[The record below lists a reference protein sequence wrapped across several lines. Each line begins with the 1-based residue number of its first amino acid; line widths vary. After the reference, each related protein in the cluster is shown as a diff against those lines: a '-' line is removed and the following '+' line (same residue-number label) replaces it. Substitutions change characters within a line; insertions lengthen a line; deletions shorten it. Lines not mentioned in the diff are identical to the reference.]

1 MRVGICGYPGS
12 GKTTVFQALAPGARP
27 SHKGVSLGSIKVP
40 DARVDQL
47 AEIFSPRKTT
57 FAEIVFAD
65 VGNTAGPGAGAFPPA
80 VLEAMRNMDVLVHVV
95 RTFDSPVGDGGP
107 QSERDISMFDD
118 ELVLLDLAL
127 VERRADR
134 WRREQRKGLEVQV
147 NDRVLEHLGEG
158 LALRTL
164 ELTPAER
171 LTLQSIQLFSLKP
184 LIILHNLGEDR
195 WEAPDWAH
203 ARELRQL
210 GPNSWSMGICAQL
223 EAELNE
229 LDPEERLEML
239 SDLGL
244 EEPAAATFVRTAY
257 SLLDLISFLT
267 FGPDECRA
275 WPIRRGTVARKAAGK
290 VHSDIERGF
299 IRAEVSKLH
308 DMLGY
313 RTEAALRAAGRTRLE
328 GKEYVVLDGDLIVF
342 RFNV

>member
-12 GKTTVFQALAPGARP
+12 GKTTVFQALAPGAKP
-27 SHKGVSLGSIKVP
+27 SNKGVSLGSIKVP
-40 DARVDQL
+40 DGRVDRL
-47 AEIFSPRKTT
+47 AEIFSPRKTV

-65 VGNTAGPGAGAFPPA
+65 VGNTAGPGAGAFSPA
-80 VLEAMRNMDVLVHVV
+80 VLEAMRNMDVLVNVV
-95 RTFDSPVGDGGP
+95 RAFDSPMGEGDP
-107 QSERDISMFDD
+107 EPARDISMFDD

-147 NDRVLEHLGEG
+147 NDRMLEHLGEG
-158 LALRTL
+158 MPLRTL
-164 ELTPAER
+164 ELNPAER

-184 LIILHNLGEDR
+184 LIILHNLDEER
-195 WEAPDWAH
+195 WDDPDWRQ
-203 ARELRQL
+203 ARELREV
-210 GPNSWSMGICAQL
+210 GPNCWSMGLCAQL
-223 EAELNE
+223 ESELNE
-229 LDPEERLEML
+229 LEPEERAEML
-239 SDLGL
+239 SELGL
-244 EEPAAATFVRTAY
+244 DEPAAAVFVRTAY

-299 IRAEVSKLH
+299 IRAEVSKLEDLVEH
-308 DMLGY
+308 
-313 RTEAALRAAGRTRLE
+313 RTEAALRAAGKTRLE
-328 GKEYVVLDGDLIVF
+328 GKEYEVQDGDLIVF